1 MMRRACLATGGWNPS
16 PRGGRGI
23 VRVLCV
29 SLIAAACGTDPAQ
42 PPGATGNRPDL
53 LWRTNDSAYNG
64 IESFTIPAADAER
77 HYRVT
82 GVDLR
87 AFSRRTGVE
96 EWRFRRLP
104 SRLTARRL
112 LVNRATVVFAGDQ
125 VVALDPSSGSQQWS
139 YTPPHSAG
147 NCSAWLDDR
156 DLFVCSLE
164 WDVVS
169 LDPAT
174 GAPRWSVNL
183 EPWVRGR
190 PTLHSVVLAGD
201 TVYASTLEEFGGT
214 DFRRIGRVIALDR
227 ATGRFLFQFVDG
239 DYSDFRGFNGR
250 PTVAGRLLI
259 YKDAPMDWLT
269 AIDRFEPRVVW
280 RMRPEPGWAGSP
292 HDVTIAGGVAYIG
305 AGDRH
310 AYAVDVATGRVLW
323 KSPYL
328 QGSQSWAAPCGRFM
342 LAWTGVTTRILD
354 RASGAYLGDL
364 ESATESFTDQP
375 FVDGADLFVG
385 RAGEVRRYRCG
396 T

>member
-1 MMRRACLATGGWNPS
+1 MTPRRSAGACH
-16 PRGGRGI
+16 
-23 VRVLCV
+23 
-29 SLIAAACGTDPAQ
+29 
-42 PPGATGNRPDL
+42 
-53 LWRTNDSAYNG
+53 
-64 IESFTIPAADAER
+64 ADA
-77 HYRVT
+77 
-82 GVDLR
+82 
-87 AFSRRTGVE
+87 
-96 EWRFRRLP
+96 
-104 SRLTARRL
+104 
-112 LVNRATVVFAGDQ
+112 DQ
-125 VVALDPSSGSQQWS
+125 
-139 YTPPHSAG
+139 
-147 NCSAWLDDR
+147 R
-156 DLFVCSLE
+156 DIAVCSRD
-164 WDVVS
+164 WDVTL
-169 LDPAT
+169 LDPAS
-174 GAPRWSVNL
+174 GAIRWVVNL

-227 ATGRFLFQFVDG
+227 ATGRFLWQFVDG
-239 DYSDFRGFNGR
+239 DYTDFRGFNGR

-280 RMRPEPGWAGSP
+280 RMLPERGWAGSP
-292 HDVTIAGGVAYIG
+292 HDVTVADGVAYVG

-328 QGSQSWAAPCGRFM
+328 QGSQSWAAPCGRFVFS
-342 LAWTGVTTRILD
+342 WTGVTTRILD

-364 ESATESFTDQP
+364 ESATESFSDRP
-375 FVDGADLFVG
+375 LVDGSDLFVG